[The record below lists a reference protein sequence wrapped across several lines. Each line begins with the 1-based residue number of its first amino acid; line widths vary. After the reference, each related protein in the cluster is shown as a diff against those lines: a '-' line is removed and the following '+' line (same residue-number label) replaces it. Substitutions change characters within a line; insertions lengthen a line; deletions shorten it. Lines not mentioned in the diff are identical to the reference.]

1 MEIAVANRYK
11 LKKYNV
17 ITSSDI
23 GIFIINKND
32 TGVGWQLSQFGT
44 YDQKELEAIR
54 EIMRFLRTLNPKLVA
69 LDIGANI
76 GIHSVVLSSEVGEG
90 RVYSFEAQRVVFNM
104 LVGNIALNSLENV
117 FCYHN
122 AVSNQNELID
132 IPTFDYGKPMSFGSV
147 EFGGAQNESIGQA
160 PFFGACEKVPTIVLD
175 EVNFQQVNFMKIDV
189 EGMEIKVLLGA
200 KNLIDKFKPIILVEY
215 LKSDK
220 DELIYFLKNMD
231 YKIYIGLGANYLC
244 VPINLKF
251 SLNSLQEVT

>member
-1 MEIAVANRYK
+1 
-11 LKKYNV
+11 
-17 ITSSDI
+17 
-23 GIFIINKND
+23 
-32 TGVGWQLSQFGT
+32 
-44 YDQKELEAIR
+44 
-54 EIMRFLRTLNPKLVA
+54 MRFLRTLNPKLVA

-147 EFGGAQNESIGQA
+147 EFGGAQNESIGQS

-220 DELIYFLKNMD
+220 DELIYFLKNID